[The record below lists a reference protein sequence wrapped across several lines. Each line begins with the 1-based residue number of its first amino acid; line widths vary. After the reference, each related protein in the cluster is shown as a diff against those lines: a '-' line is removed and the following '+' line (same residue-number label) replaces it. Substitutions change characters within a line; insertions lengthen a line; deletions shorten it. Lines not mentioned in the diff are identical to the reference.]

1 MLRNASAVHLVDEIN
16 IFGSR
21 ETSAR
26 KPVDFGPERIRKVGR
41 LRPGRLCTAP
51 PILNFS
57 TSTVQR
63 VKTCSQN
70 TFSEKYVSKKTN

>member
-26 KPVDFGPERIRKVGR
+26 KPGDFGPERIRKVGR
-41 LRPGRLCTAP
+41 LRPGTLCTAP
-51 PILNFS
+51 RQHVS
-57 TSTVQR
+57 ASSAAVEVQQPGGHHKAKFP
-63 VKTCSQN
+63 VQ
-70 TFSEKYVSKKTN
+70 